1 MTMIDDFEDKRSL
14 SIGDRFPD
22 FELQDE
28 NGDVV
33 RMSDLL
39 GKRIVMFF
47 YPKDNTSG
55 CTREAKEFS
64 EVRTMLEEKGILLF
78 GISKDSVK
86 SHRNFIDKQE
96 LNVRL
101 LSDPDH
107 VLMEQV
113 GAWGLKISYGKMTVG
128 AIRSTFV
135 ISEGGLVENVWRN
148 VRVPGHVENVV
159 RSLSE

>member
-1 MTMIDDFEDKRSL
+1 MLEDSERRMSL
-14 SIGDRFPD
+14 SVGDQFPE
-22 FELQDE
+22 FELKDD

-33 RMSDLL
+33 RSSDLK
-39 GKRIVMFF
+39 GKRVVMFF
-47 YPKDNTSG
+47 YPKDNTAG

-64 EVRTMLEEKGILLF
+64 EVRQRLEDKGILLF
-78 GISKDSVK
+78 GVSKDSVK

-96 LNVRL
+96 LDVRL
-101 LSDPDH
+101 LSDPEH

-113 GAWGLKISYGKMTVG
+113 GAWGPKISYGRMTVG

-135 ISEGGLVENVWRN
+135 IGEDGRVESVWRN

-159 RSLSE
+159 DSLLG

>member
-1 MTMIDDFEDKRSL
+1 MLEDSERRMSL
-14 SIGDRFPD
+14 SVGDQFPE
-22 FELQDE
+22 FELKDD

-33 RMSDLL
+33 RSSDLK
-39 GKRIVMFF
+39 GKRVVMFF
-47 YPKDNTSG
+47 YPKDNTAG

-64 EVRTMLEEKGILLF
+64 EVRQRLEDKGILLF
-78 GISKDSVK
+78 GVSKDSVK

-96 LNVRL
+96 LDVRL
-101 LSDPDH
+101 LSDPEH

-113 GAWGLKISYGKMTVG
+113 GAWGPKISYGRMTVG

-135 ISEGGLVENVWRN
+135 IGEDGRVENVWRN

-159 RSLSE
+159 DSLLG

>member
-1 MTMIDDFEDKRSL
+1 MLEDSERRMSL
-14 SIGDRFPD
+14 SVGDQFPE
-22 FELQDE
+22 FELQDD

-33 RMSDLL
+33 RSSDLK
-39 GKRIVMFF
+39 GKRVVMFF
-47 YPKDNTSG
+47 YPKDNTAG

-64 EVRTMLEEKGILLF
+64 EVRQRLEDKGILLF
-78 GISKDSVK
+78 GVSKESVK

-96 LNVRL
+96 LDVRL
-101 LSDPDH
+101 LSDPEH

-113 GAWGLKISYGKMTVG
+113 GAWGPKISYGRMTVG

-135 ISEGGLVENVWRN
+135 IGEDGRVENVWRN

-159 RSLSE
+159 DSLLG

>member
-1 MTMIDDFEDKRSL
+1 MSL
-14 SIGDRFPD
+14 SVGDQFPE
-22 FELQDE
+22 FELQDD

-33 RMSDLL
+33 RSSDLK
-39 GKRIVMFF
+39 GKRVVMFF
-47 YPKDNTSG
+47 YPKDNTAG

-64 EVRTMLEEKGILLF
+64 EVRQRLEDKGILLF
-78 GISKDSVK
+78 GVSKDSVK

-96 LNVRL
+96 LDVRL
-101 LSDPDH
+101 LSDPEH

-113 GAWGLKISYGKMTVG
+113 GAWGPKISYGRMTVG

-135 ISEGGLVENVWRN
+135 IGEDGRVENVWRN

-159 RSLSE
+159 DSLLG

>member
-1 MTMIDDFEDKRSL
+1 MLEDSERRMSL
-14 SIGDRFPD
+14 SVGDQFPE
-22 FELQDE
+22 FELQDD

-33 RMSDLL
+33 RSSDLK
-39 GKRIVMFF
+39 GKRVVMFF
-47 YPKDNTSG
+47 YPKDNTAG

-64 EVRTMLEEKGILLF
+64 EVRQRLEDKGILLF
-78 GISKDSVK
+78 GVSKDSVK

-96 LNVRL
+96 LDVRL
-101 LSDPDH
+101 LSDPEH

-113 GAWGLKISYGKMTVG
+113 GAWGPKISYGRMTVG

-135 ISEGGLVENVWRN
+135 IGEDGRVENVWRN

-159 RSLSE
+159 DSLLG

>member
-1 MTMIDDFEDKRSL
+1 MLEDSERRMSL
-14 SIGDRFPD
+14 SVGDQFPE
-22 FELQDE
+22 FELQDD

-33 RMSDLL
+33 RSSDLK
-39 GKRIVMFF
+39 GKRVVMFF
-47 YPKDNTSG
+47 YPKDNTAG

-64 EVRTMLEEKGILLF
+64 EVRKRLEDKGILLF
-78 GISKDSVK
+78 GVSKDSVK

-96 LNVRL
+96 LDVRL
-101 LSDPDH
+101 LSDPEH

-113 GAWGLKISYGKMTVG
+113 GAWGPKISYGRMTVG

-135 ISEGGLVENVWRN
+135 IGEDGRVENVWRN

-159 RSLSE
+159 DSLLG

>member
-1 MTMIDDFEDKRSL
+1 MLEDSERRISL
-14 SIGDRFPD
+14 SVGDQFPE
-22 FELQDE
+22 FELQDD

-33 RMSDLL
+33 RSSDLK
-39 GKRIVMFF
+39 GKRVVMFF
-47 YPKDNTSG
+47 YPKDNTAG

-64 EVRTMLEEKGILLF
+64 EVRQRLEDKGILLF
-78 GISKDSVK
+78 GVSKDSVK

-96 LNVRL
+96 LDVRL
-101 LSDPDH
+101 LSDPEH

-113 GAWGLKISYGKMTVG
+113 GAWGPKISYGRMTVG

-135 ISEGGLVENVWRN
+135 IGEDGRVENVWRN

-159 RSLSE
+159 DSLLG

>member
-1 MTMIDDFEDKRSL
+1 MLEDSERRMSL
-14 SIGDRFPD
+14 SVGDQFPE
-22 FELQDE
+22 FELQDD

-33 RMSDLL
+33 KSSDLK
-39 GKRIVMFF
+39 GKRVVMFF
-47 YPKDNTSG
+47 YPKDNTAG

-64 EVRTMLEEKGILLF
+64 EVRQRLEDKGILLF
-78 GISKDSVK
+78 GVSKDSVK

-96 LNVRL
+96 LDVRL
-101 LSDPDH
+101 LSDPEH

-113 GAWGLKISYGKMTVG
+113 GAWGPKISYGRMTVG

-135 ISEGGLVENVWRN
+135 IGEDGRVENVWRN

-159 RSLSE
+159 DSLLG

>member
-78 GISKDSVK
+78 GISKDSVA
-86 SHRNFIDKQE
+86 SHVKFAEKYDE
-96 LNVRL
+96 
-101 LSDPDH
+101 
-107 VLMEQV
+107 V
-113 GAWGLKISYGKMTVG
+113 GNKTY
-128 AIRSTFV
+128 
-135 ISEGGLVENVWRN
+135 
-148 VRVPGHVENVV
+148 
-159 RSLSE
+159 

>member
-1 MTMIDDFEDKRSL
+1 MLEDSERRMSL
-14 SIGDRFPD
+14 SVGDQFPE
-22 FELQDE
+22 FELQDD

-33 RMSDLL
+33 RSSDLK
-39 GKRIVMFF
+39 GKRVVMFF
-47 YPKDNTSG
+47 YPKDNTAG

-64 EVRTMLEEKGILLF
+64 EVRQRLEDKGILLF
-78 GISKDSVK
+78 GVSKDSVK

-96 LNVRL
+96 LDVRL
-101 LSDPDH
+101 LSDPEH

-113 GAWGLKISYGKMTVG
+113 GAWGPKISYGRMTVG

-135 ISEGGLVENVWRN
+135 IGEDGRVENVWRT

-159 RSLSE
+159 DSLLG